1 MSREPLFKISDAGLF
16 CPRGA
21 FYVDPWGKVATAVIT
36 HAHADHAVKGSR
48 VYIAAEPG
56 RQVLWSRMGQHAKI
70 ESLQFGESIDL
81 NGVKVSLHPAGH
93 ILGSAQVR
101 AEYKGEIW
109 VISGDC
115 KVAPDATC
123 GSFEPI
129 RCHTFV
135 TESTF
140 AQPIFH
146 WEPQQETFAKIHQW
160 WRENQA
166 KGHASFVYAYA
177 LGKAQRLL
185 AGLDGSIGPVF
196 AHRDIES
203 VNVLYRQSGVSLP
216 DARIPNSGMTVDEWG
231 KSLILQPPSGRW
243 SQGFPHLGH
252 FATAFAS
259 GWMVLPESCHSRR
272 VNHGFALSDHADHGE
287 LISAVIAT
295 GAERVFVTHGY
306 IDEFV
311 QELKS
316 LGFDAVPMRTPRCRR
331 PPKIPQSTTA
341 GPTNSIDETAIPPA
355 ARITTSS
362 PTDAGLFGISTP
374 V

>member
-1 MSREPLFKISDAGLF
+1 MPREPLFKISEAGLF

-21 FYVDPWGKVATAVIT
+21 FYVDPWAPVSTAIIT

-48 VYIAAEPG
+48 RYITAESG
-56 RQVLWSRMGQHAKI
+56 QWVLWSRMGQHSRI
-70 ESLQFGESIDL
+70 ETSAFGESIDL
-81 NGVKVSLHPAGH
+81 NGVIVSLHPAGH

-109 VISGDC
+109 VISGDY

-123 GSFEPI
+123 AAFEPV

-140 AQPIFH
+140 AQPVFQ
-146 WEPQQETFAKIHQW
+146 WEAQATTFSNIHDW
-160 WRENQA
+160 WRTNQSLG
-166 KGHASFVYAYA
+166 KASFLYAYA

-185 AGLDGSIGPVF
+185 AGLDSSIGPIF

-203 VNVLYRQSGVSLP
+203 MNALYRQSGVVLP
-216 DARIPNSGMTVDEWG
+216 SARIPNAGMTTEEWG
-231 KSLILQPPSGRW
+231 RSLILQTPAARW
-243 SQGFPHLGH
+243 AQGFPHLGH
-252 FATAFAS
+252 FTSAFAS
-259 GWMVLPESCHSRR
+259 GWMMLPDGSHARR
-272 VNHGFALSDHADHGE
+272 VQHGFPLSDHADHRE
-287 LISAVIAT
+287 LLGAVAAT

-311 QELKS
+311 CELKS
-316 LGFDAVPMRTPRCRR
+316 LGYDAISMRTPRCRR
-331 PPKIPQSTTA
+331 PPRIA
-341 GPTNSIDETAIPPA
+341 EFPA
-355 ARITTSS
+355 A
-362 PTDAGLFGISTP
+362 